1 MEFLLIFFLV
11 LIVAGVVVAVVYINS
26 RKIQREQKSFER
38 GLKMIP
44 VLIHLPPPSEDIKS
58 DSRDQRD
65 VADEVISQ
73 AQTMYNI
80 ISSTATKGFKSRF
93 YGQRH
98 LSFEIIA
105 HDGYVRYYVVVP
117 VVLLETIKQAVIAA
131 YPASRL
137 EEVEEINL
145 FNANGKI
152 TGTVGGEFTLKKEYS
167 FPIATYQESKRD
179 AARALLNAMSSVNR
193 DDGIGIQILIRPAD
207 DGWQK
212 KLQQRIKMI
221 TEGRKG
227 ASSGKLG
234 GGGMDF
240 GYFAQ
245 ILEALWKPPSSG
257 DNKPKDT
264 AGATTDKQL
273 SGADKEKIDAMDEK
287 MRYAGYETLVRVIVS
302 SPTAVRS
309 QALLSNI
316 VAAFSLFDS
325 PTKNGFKFT
334 PAQNIENFA
343 TSYIFRFFPAEIKQ
357 NILNTI
363 ELATIFHLPDQTN
376 LPSSAVERQGFKQV
390 DGPSARMDDGLLLGY
405 NVFRGVKKPIR
416 LSIDDR
422 RRHIYIM
429 GKTGMGKSVLLENLA
444 LQNMLDGE
452 GLAFVDP
459 HGDSAENLLAMVPK
473 ERVEDIVYF
482 DPSDMT
488 NPMGLNLFEIDPSDP
503 DPERTKDYIIA
514 ETMGMLYS
522 LYDPQHQGIVGPR
535 MENIVRN
542 AALLLMADPAG
553 GTFMDIPKVLV
564 DPEFAKSKIKYLTNQ
579 RALDFWTKEWPNSQ
593 RSNDAGE
600 VTSWVVSKWASFENA
615 MMSNILGQ
623 IHSSIDF
630 REIMDNRKILLVN
643 LSKGKLGELPSK
655 LLGMVFVMK
664 FQAAAMSRANIPEDQ
679 RQDFTLFVDEF
690 QNFATDSFESILSE
704 ARKYRLSLVV
714 ANQFMTQLTD
724 KIREAIIGN
733 AGSFIIGRV
742 GFEDAEQV
750 VKMFQPVFDTED
762 LQNVPNHAAVA
773 KLLINGM
780 QSQAFSLSLIPPMGH
795 PNQQL
800 ADALRKLSSA
810 KFGRPRAQV
819 ENSIRARLN
828 SVQLAQDRDKQQRL
842 DAMRANSVGGF
853 GSAQQADIS
862 RNPTAPKKSDFL
874 DSWLQKRT
882 NTVSSPTPPPQ
893 PQAIPAQTPPAA
905 QPPQPNNL
913 QEALVMA
920 ESEEYQ
926 GVKRN
931 VKDTFIKDTAPV
943 VDKVAGEIADQKGI
957 QKKVSRKQ
965 SEAERNDQAGQELL
979 DNYLNQPTKTDDER
993 NEISISLHK

>member
-1 MEFLLIFFLV
+1 MEILLIFFLILV
-11 LIVAGVVVAVVYINS
+11 VAGVVISVVYLNS
-26 RKIQREQKSFER
+26 RRIQREQKNFER
-38 GLKMIP
+38 GLKMVP

-65 VADEVISQ
+65 VSDEVISQ

-105 HDGYVRYYVVVP
+105 HDGYVRYYFVVP
-117 VVLLETIKQAVIAA
+117 VALLETVKQAVIAA

-145 FNANGKI
+145 FNQSGKI
-152 TGTVGGEFTLKKEYS
+152 SGTVGGEFTLKKEYS

-179 AARALLNAMSSVNR
+179 ASRALLNAMSSVNR
-193 DDGIGIQILIRPAD
+193 DDGIGVQILIRPAD

-227 ASSGKLG
+227 ASSGKLSSG
-234 GGGMDF
+234 NGIDLS
-240 GYFAQ
+240 YFAQ
-245 ILEALWKPPSSG
+245 ILEALWKPPSTS
-257 DNKPKDT
+257 DKPKDT
-264 AGATTDKQL
+264 NGASTDKSL

-287 MRYAGYETLVRVIVS
+287 MRYSGYETLVRVVVS

-309 QALLSNI
+309 QALLGNV
-316 VAAFSLFDS
+316 VAAFALFDS

-334 PAQNIENFA
+334 PAQNIENFT
-343 TSYIFRFFPAEIKQ
+343 TSYIFRFFPPEIKQ

-363 ELATIFHLPDQTN
+363 ELATIFHLPDQN
-376 LPSSAVERQGFKQV
+376 NIPSSAVERQGFKQA
-390 DGPSARMDDGLLLGY
+390 DGPSARMDDGLFLGY

-444 LQNMLDGE
+444 LQNMLNGE

-459 HGDSAENLLAMVPK
+459 HGDSAESLLAMVPK
-473 ERVEDIVYF
+473 ERVEDVVYF
-482 DPSDMT
+482 DPSDMA

-564 DPEFAKSKIKYLTNQ
+564 DAEFAKSKIKYLTNQ
-579 RALDFWTKEWPNSQ
+579 RALDFWTKEWPNAQ

-630 REIMDNRKILLVN
+630 RDIMDNHKILLVN

-704 ARKYRLSLVV
+704 ARKYRLSLIV

-724 KIREAIIGN
+724 KIRDAIIGN

-742 GFEDAEQV
+742 GFEDAERV
-750 VKMFQPVFDTED
+750 VKMFQPVFDSED
-762 LQNVPNHAAVA
+762 LQNVPNHNAVA
-773 KLLINGM
+773 KILVNGM
-780 QSQAFSLSLIPPMGH
+780 QSQAFSLWMIPPMGH

-800 ADALRKLSSA
+800 ADALRKLSAA
-810 KFGRPRAQV
+810 KYGRPRAQV
-819 ENSIRARLN
+819 EKTIHERLN
-828 SVQLAQDRDKQQRL
+828 SVQIAQEKDKQQRL
-842 DAMRANSVGGF
+842 EAMRASSTPGF
-853 GSAQQADIS
+853 GSKQTSTHVSSEPDK
-862 RNPTAPKKSDFL
+862 RDFL
-874 DSWLQKRT
+874 DSWLQKRKSNDVRESSGGLTLKSKQNTQKPSENSTQVNRDKTAVSGAGDSIFKPINGQVEPVSVNSVSDKNKSARSIDGVLT
-882 NTVSSPTPPPQ
+882 NKQ
-893 PQAIPAQTPPAA
+893 P
-905 QPPQPNNL
+905 
-913 QEALVMA
+913 
-920 ESEEYQ
+920 
-926 GVKRN
+926 VK
-931 VKDTFIKDTAPV
+931 T
-943 VDKVAGEIADQKGI
+943 
-957 QKKVSRKQ
+957 
-965 SEAERNDQAGQELL
+965 GQINRGNF
-979 DNYLNQPTKTDDER
+979 DSDE
-993 NEISISLHK
+993 NEISISLR